1 MKWLRLAT
9 LLSVHGCVFTPEA
22 THGKIYASL
31 LVCVWIGFEAFRMLK
46 KNWKNQINT
55 QNN

>member
-31 LVCVWIGFEAFRMLK
+31 LVCVWIALEAFNKLTK
-46 KNWKNQINT
+46 TWKHE
-55 QNN
+55 NNAPS